1 MANILK
7 KKGKVRTMAEEVK
20 GTEGQQGTETQ
31 SQKTQQST
39 QQQTTETQTNTETK
53 VDVEKVKSEAL
64 SGFLKELG
72 VEDAEALRG
81 IVTKHKEDEDKNKT
95 ELERKNDTLTQTT
108 KELAEERE
116 ARIIAEAKFSAVQLG
131 AKPELV
137 EDLVI
142 IAKSKV
148 TKEKDINA
156 VIAEIKDSAS
166 GKVYFKSDEEE
177 TEEKGKNKNKTVT
190 RARVTKPSEKSGTK
204 KEENGRTE
212 TKEEHK
218 GSMAERLLAGRK
230 TNKSHYFK

>member
-1 MANILK
+1 
-7 KKGKVRTMAEEVK
+7 MAEEVK
-20 GTEGQQGTETQ
+20 GTGTETQ
-31 SQKTQQST
+31 QTMETQNQQTQQST
-39 QQQTTETQTNTETK
+39 QQQTTETQTKTETK

-72 VEDAEALRG
+72 VDDTEALRG

-95 ELERKNDTLTQTT
+95 ELERKNETLTQTT

-131 AKPELV
+131 ANPDLV

-148 TKEKDINA
+148 TKDKDINA

-177 TEEKGKNKNKTVT
+177 TEEKGKNKNRTVT
-190 RARVTKPSEKSGTK
+190 RARVTKPSDKSGTN
-204 KEENGRTE
+204 EEGKGGTE

-230 TNKSHYFK
+230 ASKRHYFK

>member
-1 MANILK
+1 
-7 KKGKVRTMAEEVK
+7 MAEEIK

-31 SQKTQQST
+31 NQQTQHST
-39 QQQTTETQTNTETK
+39 QQKTTETQTETK

-95 ELERKNDTLTQTT
+95 ELERKNDTLTQTA
-108 KELAEERE
+108 KELADERE

-131 AKPELV
+131 ARSELV
-137 EDLVI
+137 DDLVVV
-142 IAKSKV
+142 AKAKV
-148 TKEKDINA
+148 TKDKDINA
-156 VIAEIKDSAS
+156 VIAEIKDSTS

-177 TEEKGKNKNKTVT
+177 TEEKGKNKDKTVT

-204 KEENGRTE
+204 KEEKGGME

>member
-1 MANILK
+1 
-7 KKGKVRTMAEEVK
+7 MAEEVK
-20 GTEGQQGTETQ
+20 GTGTEGQQGTEGTQ
-31 SQKTQQST
+31 NQQTQQG
-39 QQQTTETQTNTETK
+39 TETQTKTEPK
-53 VDVEKVKSEAL
+53 VDVERVKSEAL

-81 IVTKHKEDEDKNKT
+81 IVTKHKEDENKNKT

-142 IAKSKV
+142 IAKAKV
-148 TKEKDINA
+148 TKDKDINA

-166 GKVYFKSDEEE
+166 GKVYFQSDEEE
-177 TEEKGKNKNKTVT
+177 EEEAGKNKTKGKTVT

-204 KEENGRTE
+204 KEEEKGVAE

-230 TNKSHYFK
+230 TSKSHYFK

>member
-1 MANILK
+1 ME
-7 KKGKVRTMAEEVK
+7 EEVK
-20 GTEGQQGTETQ
+20 GTETQTGTETQNQQTQQGTETQ
-31 SQKTQQST
+31 TKT
-39 QQQTTETQTNTETK
+39 EPK

-72 VEDAEALRG
+72 VENAEALRG

-166 GKVYFKSDEEE
+166 GEVYFKSDEEE

-204 KEENGRTE
+204 EEEKDGTE

>member
-1 MANILK
+1 
-7 KKGKVRTMAEEVK
+7 MAEEVK
-20 GTEGQQGTETQ
+20 GTEGQRGTETQ
-31 SQKTQQST
+31 NQQTQQST
-39 QQQTTETQTNTETK
+39 QQRSTETQTNTETK

-148 TKEKDINA
+148 TKDKDINA

-166 GKVYFKSDEEE
+166 GKVYFKSDEEEE

-204 KEENGRTE
+204 KEEKGGTE
-212 TKEEHK
+212 IKEEHK

>member
-1 MANILK
+1 
-7 KKGKVRTMAEEVK
+7 MAEEVK
-20 GTEGQQGTETQ
+20 GTGTEEVKET
-31 SQKTQQST
+31 KTEEVKET
-39 QQQTTETQTNTETK
+39 GTQTKTETK

-131 AKPELV
+131 AKPDLV

-148 TKEKDINA
+148 TKDKDINA

-166 GKVYFKSDEEE
+166 GKVYFQSDEEE

-190 RARVTKPSEKSGTK
+190 RARVTKPSEKSGKKEEEKGGTETK
-204 KEENGRTE
+204 KEE
-212 TKEEHK
+212 HA

-230 TNKSHYFK
+230 AKKSHYFS

>member
-1 MANILK
+1 
-7 KKGKVRTMAEEVK
+7 MAEEVK
-20 GTEGQQGTETQ
+20 GTEGQQGTEGTQ
-31 SQKTQQST
+31 NHQTQQTQQST
-39 QQQTTETQTNTETK
+39 QQQTTETKTEPK

-95 ELERKNDTLTQTT
+95 ELERKNDTLMQTT

-148 TKEKDINA
+148 TKDKDINA

-177 TEEKGKNKNKTVT
+177 EEEAGKNKTKGKTVT

-204 KEENGRTE
+204 KEEEGGTE
-212 TKEEHK
+212 TNEEHK

>member
-1 MANILK
+1 
-7 KKGKVRTMAEEVK
+7 MAEEVK
-20 GTEGQQGTETQ
+20 GTETQTGTETQ
-31 SQKTQQST
+31 NQQTQQGA
-39 QQQTTETQTNTETK
+39 ETQTKTEPK

-116 ARIIAEAKFSAVQLG
+116 ARIIGEAKLSAVQLG

-142 IAKSKV
+142 VAKSKV
-148 TKEKDINA
+148 TKDKDINA

-204 KEENGRTE
+204 EEEKDGTK

-230 TNKSHYFK
+230 ANKSHYFK

>member
-1 MANILK
+1 
-7 KKGKVRTMAEEVK
+7 MAEEVK

-31 SQKTQQST
+31 NQQTQQG
-39 QQQTTETQTNTETK
+39 TETQTKTEPK

-81 IVTKHKEDEDKNKT
+81 IVTKHKEDEDKSKT

-116 ARIIAEAKFSAVQLG
+116 ARIIAEAKLSAVQLG

-142 IAKSKV
+142 VAKSKV
-148 TKEKDINA
+148 TKDKDINA

-177 TEEKGKNKNKTVT
+177 TEEKGNNKNKTVT

-204 KEENGRTE
+204 EEEEKGGTK

>member
-1 MANILK
+1 
-7 KKGKVRTMAEEVK
+7 MAEEVK
-20 GTEGQQGTETQ
+20 GTE
-31 SQKTQQST
+31 
-39 QQQTTETQTNTETK
+39 TQTKTEPKVDVDKTEPKVDVDKK

-72 VEDAEALRG
+72 VEDEEALRG
-81 IVTKHKEDEDKNKT
+81 IVTKAKEDEDKNKT

-137 EDLVI
+137 EDLVV

-148 TKEKDINA
+148 TKDKDINA

-166 GKVYFKSDEEE
+166 GKVYFQSDEEE
-177 TEEKGKNKNKTVT
+177 EIEEKGKNKNKTVT
-190 RARVTKPSEKSGTK
+190 RARVTKPSEKSGKKEEEKGGTETK
-204 KEENGRTE
+204 KEE
-212 TKEEHK
+212 HA

-230 TNKSHYFK
+230 AKKSHYFS

>member
-1 MANILK
+1 
-7 KKGKVRTMAEEVK
+7 MAEEVK
-20 GTEGQQGTETQ
+20 GIEGQQETETQ
-31 SQKTQQST
+31 NQQTQQSA
-39 QQQTTETQTNTETK
+39 QHKTTETQTETK

-72 VEDAEALRG
+72 VENAEALRG

-156 VIAEIKDSAS
+156 VIAEIKDSDS

-177 TEEKGKNKNKTVT
+177 EAEEKGKNKNKTVT

-204 KEENGRTE
+204 KEEEKGGTE

>member
-1 MANILK
+1 
-7 KKGKVRTMAEEVK
+7 MAEEVK
-20 GTEGQQGTETQ
+20 GIGTEGQQGTEGTQ
-31 SQKTQQST
+31 NQQT
-39 QQQTTETQTNTETK
+39 QQTTETQKQETEQK

-64 SGFLKELG
+64 SGFLKDLG
-72 VEDAEALRG
+72 VEDAEVLRG
-81 IVTKHKEDEDKNKT
+81 IVTKAKEDEDKNKT

-116 ARIIAEAKFSAVQLG
+116 ARILAEAKFSAVQLG
-131 AKPELV
+131 AKPDLV
-137 EDLVI
+137 EDLVV

-148 TKEKDINA
+148 TKDKDINA

-166 GKVYFKSDEEE
+166 GNVYFQSDDEE
-177 TEEKGKNKNKTVT
+177 TEEKGKNKDKTVT

-204 KEENGRTE
+204 KEEKGGME

>member
-1 MANILK
+1 
-7 KKGKVRTMAEEVK
+7 MAEEVK
-20 GTEGQQGTETQ
+20 GTETQTGTETQNQQTQQGTETQ
-31 SQKTQQST
+31 TKT
-39 QQQTTETQTNTETK
+39 EPK

-81 IVTKHKEDEDKNKT
+81 IVTKHKEDEDKSKT

-116 ARIIAEAKFSAVQLG
+116 ARIIAEAKLSAVQLG

-142 IAKSKV
+142 VAKSKV
-148 TKEKDINA
+148 TKDKDINA

-204 KEENGRTE
+204 EEEKDGTE

-230 TNKSHYFK
+230 ANKSHYFK

>member
-1 MANILK
+1 
-7 KKGKVRTMAEEVK
+7 MAEEVK

-31 SQKTQQST
+31 NQQTQQST
-39 QQQTTETQTNTETK
+39 QQQTTETKTEPK
-53 VDVEKVKSEAL
+53 VDIEKVKSEAL

-177 TEEKGKNKNKTVT
+177 EETEEKGKNKNKTVT

-204 KEENGRTE
+204 KEEKDGTE
-212 TKEEHK
+212 TKAEHK

>member
-1 MANILK
+1 
-7 KKGKVRTMAEEVK
+7 MAEEVK
-20 GTEGQQGTETQ
+20 GRETQ
-31 SQKTQQST
+31 TQT
-39 QQQTTETQTNTETK
+39 ETETQTTTQKNQNTETDTQTKTEPK

-72 VEDAEALRG
+72 VEDAEVLRG
-81 IVTKHKEDEDKNKT
+81 IVTKAKEDEDKNKT

-137 EDLVI
+137 DDLVVV
-142 IAKSKV
+142 AKAKV
-148 TKEKDINA
+148 TKDKDINA
-156 VIAEIKDSAS
+156 VIAEIKDSTS

-177 TEEKGKNKNKTVT
+177 TEEKGKNKDKTVT
-190 RARVTKPSEKSGTK
+190 RARVTKPSEKSGKKEEEKGGIETK
-204 KEENGRTE
+204 KEE
-212 TKEEHK
+212 HA

-230 TNKSHYFK
+230 EKKSHYFK

>member
-1 MANILK
+1 MAE
-7 KKGKVRTMAEEVK
+7 EEVK
-20 GTEGQQGTETQ
+20 GTEGQQGTEGQ
-31 SQKTQQST
+31 NQQST
-39 QQQTTETQTNTETK
+39 QQKATETQTETK

-72 VEDAEALRG
+72 VENAEALRG

-95 ELERKNDTLTQTT
+95 ELERKNDTLAQTT

-177 TEEKGKNKNKTVT
+177 AEEKGKNKNKTVT

-204 KEENGRTE
+204 KEEKDGTE

>member
-1 MANILK
+1 
-7 KKGKVRTMAEEVK
+7 MAEEVK
-20 GTEGQQGTETQ
+20 GTETHTGTETQNQQTQQGTETQ
-31 SQKTQQST
+31 TKT
-39 QQQTTETQTNTETK
+39 EPK

-72 VEDAEALRG
+72 VENAEALRG
-81 IVTKHKEDEDKNKT
+81 IVTKHKEDEDKSKT

-116 ARIIAEAKFSAVQLG
+116 ARIIAEAKLSAVQLG

-142 IAKSKV
+142 VAKSKV
-148 TKEKDINA
+148 TKDKDINA
-156 VIAEIKDSAS
+156 VIAEIKDSVA
-166 GKVYFKSDEEE
+166 GKVYFKSDDEE

-204 KEENGRTE
+204 EEEKDGTK

>member
-1 MANILK
+1 
-7 KKGKVRTMAEEVK
+7 MAEEVK
-20 GTEGQQGTETQ
+20 GTGTEGQQGTEGTQ
-31 SQKTQQST
+31 NQQTQQST
-39 QQQTTETQTNTETK
+39 KQNVTETQTETK

-131 AKPELV
+131 AKPEIV

-142 IAKSKV
+142 VAKSKV
-148 TKEKDINA
+148 TKDKDINA

-177 TEEKGKNKNKTVT
+177 EEEAGKNKIKGKTVT
-190 RARVTKPSEKSGTK
+190 RARVTKPSEKSK
-204 KEENGRTE
+204 AKENEEGN
-212 TKEEHK
+212 KEEHK

-230 TNKSHYFK
+230 EKKSHYFK

>member
-1 MANILK
+1 
-7 KKGKVRTMAEEVK
+7 MAEEVK

-31 SQKTQQST
+31 NQQTQQG
-39 QQQTTETQTNTETK
+39 TETQTKTEPK

-177 TEEKGKNKNKTVT
+177 ETEEKEEKGKNKNKTVT

-204 KEENGRTE
+204 KEEKGGTE

>member
-1 MANILK
+1 
-7 KKGKVRTMAEEVK
+7 MAEEVK
-20 GTEGQQGTETQ
+20 GTEGTQNQQ
-31 SQKTQQST
+31 TQQSAK
-39 QQQTTETQTNTETK
+39 QQTTETQKQETEQK

-64 SGFLKELG
+64 SGFLKDLG
-72 VEDAEALRG
+72 VEDAEALKG
-81 IVTKHKEDEDKNKT
+81 IVTKHKKDEDENKT
-95 ELERKNDTLTQTT
+95 ELERKNETLTQTT

-131 AKPELV
+131 ANPDLV

-148 TKEKDINA
+148 TKDKDINA

-177 TEEKGKNKNKTVT
+177 EEEAGKNKTKGKTVT
-190 RARVTKPSEKSGTK
+190 RARVTKPSEKSK
-204 KEENGRTE
+204 EKEEEEGK
-212 TKEEHK
+212 KEEHK

-230 TNKSHYFK
+230 EKKSHYFK

>member
-1 MANILK
+1 
-7 KKGKVRTMAEEVK
+7 MAEEVK
-20 GTEGQQGTETQ
+20 GTETQTGTETQNQQTQQGTETQ
-31 SQKTQQST
+31 TKT
-39 QQQTTETQTNTETK
+39 EPK

-81 IVTKHKEDEDKNKT
+81 IVTKHKEDEDKSKT

-116 ARIIAEAKFSAVQLG
+116 ARIIAEAKLSAVQLG

-142 IAKSKV
+142 VAKSKV

-204 KEENGRTE
+204 EEEKDGTK

-230 TNKSHYFK
+230 ANKSHYFK

>member
-1 MANILK
+1 
-7 KKGKVRTMAEEVK
+7 MAEEVK
-20 GTEGQQGTETQ
+20 GTETQTGTETQNQQTQQGTETQ
-31 SQKTQQST
+31 TKT
-39 QQQTTETQTNTETK
+39 EPK

-72 VEDAEALRG
+72 EENAEALRG
-81 IVTKHKEDEDKNKT
+81 IVTKHKEDEDKSKT

-116 ARIIAEAKFSAVQLG
+116 ARIIAEAKLSAVQLG

-142 IAKSKV
+142 VAKSKV
-148 TKEKDINA
+148 TKDKDINA

-204 KEENGRTE
+204 EEEDGTK

-230 TNKSHYFK
+230 ANKSHYFK